1 MSQPAPQVMPSALED
16 DGEEQIGAIAGI
28 LGTVGRNKTLVSG
41 LSLILL
47 IGLFSL
53 FGTLLIDPERTEVGA
68 GRPAQSPSSEHIL
81 GTDQQGRDVFA
92 DLAYGTPASLVIG
105 LIAGL
110 IGVGIGTALG
120 FMAGYF
126 RGYWDTFISLTT
138 DVFLTIPALLV
149 LVVIASMTTVLS
161 IEAMGL
167 LIGFFA
173 WMGPA
178 RTIRAQVLT
187 LRDRSYV
194 DVAKF
199 NGVKDIE
206 IIWRELVPTL
216 MPYIAAS
223 FVGTVAAAILA
234 SIGLSALGL
243 GPQNEPS
250 LGLTIYW
257 SVTYGALIR
266 EMWWWF
272 GPPIVVIVMLFI
284 GLFLMTAGLDQVSNP
299 RLRTSV

>member
-1 MSQPAPQVMPSALED
+1 MTQTTAQVTVPAID
-16 DGEEQIGAIAGI
+16 DGEQAGI
-28 LGTVGRNKTLVSG
+28 VPAALAAVSRNKTLAAG
-41 LSLILL
+41 LGLIAL

-53 FGTLLIDPERTEVGA
+53 FGTLLIDPERADVGA
-68 GRPAQSPSSEHIL
+68 GRPAQPPSAQHLL
-81 GTDQQGRDVFA
+81 GTDQQGRDVLA
-92 DLAYGTPASLVIG
+92 DLAYGTPASLIIG
-105 LIAGL
+105 LIAGVL
-110 IGVGIGTALG
+110 GVGIGTVLG

-126 RGYWDTFISLTT
+126 RGVWDTLISLTT

-149 LVVIASMTTVLS
+149 LVVIASMTRVLS
-161 IEAMGL
+161 IEAMGV
-167 LIGFFA
+167 LIGLFA
-173 WMGPA
+173 WMGAA

-194 DVAKF
+194 DIARF
-199 NGVKDIE
+199 NGVRDIE

-272 GPPIVVIVMLFI
+272 GPPIAVIVLLFI
-284 GLFLMTAGLDQVSNP
+284 GLFMMTAGLDQFSNP

>member
-1 MSQPAPQVMPSALED
+1 MSQASPQAVAPVIED
-16 DGEEQIGAIAGI
+16 DDEQISLIALI
-28 LGTVGRNKTLVSG
+28 LGVVTRNKTLVAG
-41 LSLILL
+41 LSLISL

-53 FGTLLIDPERTEVGA
+53 LGTLLIDPERSQVGA
-68 GRPAQSPSSEHIL
+68 GLPAQPPSMQHVL
-81 GTDQQGRDVFA
+81 GTDQQGRDVLA

-105 LIAGL
+105 LIAGV

-120 FMAGYF
+120 FLAGYY

-199 NGVKDIE
+199 NGVRDIE
-206 IIWRELVPTL
+206 II
-216 MPYIAAS
+216 
-223 FVGTVAAAILA
+223 
-234 SIGLSALGL
+234 
-243 GPQNEPS
+243 
-250 LGLTIYW
+250 
-257 SVTYGALIR
+257 
-266 EMWWWF
+266 
-272 GPPIVVIVMLFI
+272 
-284 GLFLMTAGLDQVSNP
+284 
-299 RLRTSV
+299 

>member
-1 MSQPAPQVMPSALED
+1 MLVT
-16 DGEEQIGAIAGI
+16 I
-28 LGTVGRNKTLVSG
+28 GRNKTLVAG
-41 LSLILL
+41 FSLILL

-68 GRPAQSPSSEHIL
+68 GKPAQSPSSEHIF

-92 DLAYGTPASLVIG
+92 DLAYGTPASLIIG

-120 FMAGYF
+120 FLAGYY
-126 RGYWDTFISLTT
+126 RGYWDTFINLTT

-178 RTIRAQVLT
+178 RTIRAQVLS

-199 NGVKDIE
+199 NGVRDIE

-284 GLFLMTAGLDQVSNP
+284 GLFLMTAGLDKF
-299 RLRTSV
+299 RTHA

>member
-1 MSQPAPQVMPSALED
+1 MSSASPEIAPSDVQID
-16 DGEEQIGAIAGI
+16 DDQIGII
-28 LGTVGRNKTLVSG
+28 KTVFEVIKRNKTLVSG
-41 LSLILL
+41 LSILLL

-92 DLAYGTPASLVIG
+92 DLAYGTPASLIIG
-105 LIAGL
+105 LIAGV

-120 FMAGYF
+120 FLAGYY

-178 RTIRAQVLT
+178 RTIRSQVLS

-199 NGVKDIE
+199 NGVRDIE

>member
-1 MSQPAPQVMPSALED
+1 MIEATPQIAQTVADLDEHTGVLRSA
-16 DGEEQIGAIAGI
+16 A
-28 LGTVGRNKTLVSG
+28 GTVSRNKTLVAGAG
-41 LSLILL
+41 LLLL

-53 FGTLLIDPERTEVGA
+53 VGTLLIDPERAQVGA
-68 GRPAQSPSSEHIL
+68 GKPAQSPSSQHLL
-81 GTDQQGRDVFA
+81 GTDQQGRDVLA
-92 DLAYGTPASLVIG
+92 DLAYGTPASPTIG
-105 LIAGL
+105 LIAGVL
-110 IGVGIGTALG
+110 GVGIGTALG

-126 RGYWDTFISLTT
+126 RGAWDTFISLTT

-149 LVVIASMTTVLS
+149 LVVIASMTAVLS
-161 IEAMGL
+161 IEAMGV
-167 LIGFFA
+167 LIGLFA

-194 DVAKF
+194 DIAKF
-199 NGVKDIE
+199 NGVRDVE
-206 IIWRELVPTL
+206 IIWRELIPTL
-216 MPYIAAS
+216 LPYIAAS
-223 FVGTVAAAILA
+223 FVGTVAGAILA

-257 SVTYGALIR
+257 SITYGALIR

-272 GPPIVVIVMLFI
+272 GPPIFIIVMLFV

-299 RLRTSV
+299 RLRTRL

>member
-1 MSQPAPQVMPSALED
+1 MTQAAPQIAPSTIED
-16 DGEEQIGAIAGI
+16 DGDQIDVIAGI
-28 LGTVGRNKTLVSG
+28 LGTLSRNKTLVVG

-53 FGTLLIDPERTEVGA
+53 AGTLLIDPERTQVGA
-68 GRPAQSPSSEHIL
+68 GLPAQSPSTSHLL
-81 GTDQQGRDVFA
+81 GTDQQGRDVLA

-120 FMAGYF
+120 FLAGYY

-173 WMGPA
+173 WMGSA

-199 NGVKDIE
+199 NGVRDIE

>member
-1 MSQPAPQVMPSALED
+1 MTQAAPQIAPSAIED
-16 DGEEQIGAIAGI
+16 DGVQIGIITAI
-28 LGTVGRNKTLVSG
+28 LGTLSRNKTLVAG

-53 FGTLLIDPERTEVGA
+53 AGTLLIDPERAQVGA
-68 GRPAQSPSSEHIL
+68 GLPAQSPSTSHLL
-81 GTDQQGRDVFA
+81 GTDQQGRDVLA
-92 DLAYGTPASLVIG
+92 DLAYGTPASLLIG
-105 LIAGL
+105 LIAGV

-120 FMAGYF
+120 FLAGYY

-223 FVGTVAAAILA
+223 FVGTVAGAILA

-299 RLRTSV
+299 RLRTSA

>member
-1 MSQPAPQVMPSALED
+1 MSTASPQMSSSDSLVED
-16 DGEEQIGAIAGI
+16 EQIGVSSAILEI
-28 LGTVGRNKTLVSG
+28 VGRNKTLVAG

-68 GRPAQSPSSEHIL
+68 GRPAQSPSSEHLL

-105 LIAGL
+105 LIAGV

-120 FMAGYF
+120 FLAGYY

-178 RTIRAQVLT
+178 RTIRSQVLS

-199 NGVKDIE
+199 NGVRDIE

-284 GLFLMTAGLDQVSNP
+284 GLFLITAGLDQVSNP

>member
-1 MSQPAPQVMPSALED
+1 MNTASLQIAPSDNISEDQQVGVFSA
-16 DGEEQIGAIAGI
+16 I
-28 LGTVGRNKTLVSG
+28 LVTIGRNKTLVAG
-41 LSLILL
+41 FSLILL

-53 FGTLLIDPERTEVGA
+53 FGTLMIDPERTEVGA
-68 GRPAQSPSSEHIL
+68 GKPAQSPSSEHIL

-92 DLAYGTPASLVIG
+92 DLAYGTPASLIIG
-105 LIAGL
+105 LIAGV

-120 FMAGYF
+120 FLAGYY

-173 WMGPA
+173 WMGTA
-178 RTIRAQVLT
+178 RTIRSQVLS

-199 NGVKDIE
+199 NGVRDIE

-223 FVGTVAAAILA
+223 FVGTVAGAILA

>member
-1 MSQPAPQVMPSALED
+1 MSSASPEIAPSDVQID
-16 DGEEQIGAIAGI
+16 DDQIGII
-28 LGTVGRNKTLVSG
+28 KTVFEVIKRNKTLVSG
-41 LSLILL
+41 LSILLL

-92 DLAYGTPASLVIG
+92 DLAYGTPASLIIG
-105 LIAGL
+105 LIAGV

-120 FMAGYF
+120 FLAGYY

-178 RTIRAQVLT
+178 RTIRSQVLS

-199 NGVKDIE
+199 NGVRDIE

-216 MPYIAAS
+216 MPYIAAC

>member
-1 MSQPAPQVMPSALED
+1 MSTASPQIAPSDSITED
-16 DGEEQIGAIAGI
+16 EQIGVFSAILVMI
-28 LGTVGRNKTLVSG
+28 GRNKTLVAG
-41 LSLILL
+41 FSLILL

-68 GRPAQSPSSEHIL
+68 GKPAQSPSSEHLL

-92 DLAYGTPASLVIG
+92 DLAYGTPASLIIG
-105 LIAGL
+105 LIAGV

-120 FMAGYF
+120 FLAGYY

-178 RTIRAQVLT
+178 RTIRSQVLS

-199 NGVKDIE
+199 NGVRDIE

>member
-1 MSQPAPQVMPSALED
+1 MSSASPEIAPSDVQID
-16 DGEEQIGAIAGI
+16 DDQIGIIKTAFEVIK
-28 LGTVGRNKTLVSG
+28 RNKTLVSG
-41 LSLILL
+41 LSILLL

-92 DLAYGTPASLVIG
+92 DLAYGTPASLIIG
-105 LIAGL
+105 LIAGV

-120 FMAGYF
+120 FLAGYY

-178 RTIRAQVLT
+178 RTIRSQVLS

-199 NGVKDIE
+199 NGVRDIE

>member
-1 MSQPAPQVMPSALED
+1 MSTASPQIAPSDSITED
-16 DGEEQIGAIAGI
+16 EQIGVFSAILVMI
-28 LGTVGRNKTLVSG
+28 GRNKTLVAG
-41 LSLILL
+41 FSLILL

-68 GRPAQSPSSEHIL
+68 GKPAQSPSSEHLL
-81 GTDQQGRDVFA
+81 GTDQQGRDVLA
-92 DLAYGTPASLVIG
+92 DLAYGTPASLIIG
-105 LIAGL
+105 LIAGV

-120 FMAGYF
+120 FLAGYY

-178 RTIRAQVLT
+178 RTIRSQVLS

-199 NGVKDIE
+199 NGVRDIE

>member
-1 MSQPAPQVMPSALED
+1 MSQATPQAAPSTVSND
-16 DGEEQIGAIAGI
+16 EEQVSTFAGLMGMI
-28 LGTVGRNKTLVSG
+28 SRNKTLVAG
-41 LSLILL
+41 LALILA

-53 FGTLLIDPERTEVGA
+53 IGTLTIDPERTEVGA
-68 GRPAQSPSSEHIL
+68 GKPAQSPSTEHIL

-105 LIAGL
+105 LIAGV

-120 FMAGYF
+120 FLAGYF
-126 RGYWDTFISLTT
+126 RGYWDVFISLTT

-178 RTIRAQVLT
+178 RTIRAQVLS

-272 GPPIVVIVMLFI
+272 GPPIAVIVMLFV